1 MMTGVAAQ
9 FLAHGVEGRRDLP
22 LPLDLMVQGAVIAL
36 LASFFGL
43 GVLWRTPRL
52 RAGAAG
58 RELPPAIQRLVDSTG
73 FRWLLRLLGLAVP
86 AYVVA
91 TALLS
96 PADAPN
102 PLPYAVYVLFW
113 VGIVPLSLLFGP
125 VWRRV
130 NPLRT
135 IHLLL
140 CALTRIP
147 ADRGLRSLPQWLGYW
162 PATLSLLS
170 FVWLEL
176 AAPDRDAVSVLLLY
190 LAGYA
195 TIQLGAALLFGEDW
209 FTTGDGFEVYS
220 TLVATLSPF
229 GRRDDGRLVIRN
241 PLDGAATFGPAPGA
255 VALIAVLLGS
265 TFFDTI
271 SGSVEWDR
279 AMQSAPVAPTLIS
292 TAGLLIMIGI
302 VGITFVG
309 ATLLAGRAGD
319 QGRWPVP
326 GLLAHTV
333 IPIVVGYVIAHYFS
347 FLLFQGQEALALL
360 STPQGRDAHVSGA
373 INYGLITA
381 AGIAFIQVIAVIV
394 GHVLA
399 VISAHDRSVA
409 LFPRADAVIGQL
421 PLMVLMV
428 GYTVGGL
435 TLLFAA

>member
-1 MMTGVAAQ
+1 MSTGAAAQ
-9 FLAHGVEGRRDLP
+9 FLAHGVGGRQDLP

-58 RELPPAIQRLVDSTG
+58 RELPLVIQRLVEGTG
-73 FRWLLRLLGLAVP
+73 FRALLRLLGLAAP
-86 AYVVA
+86 AYVLA
-91 TALLS
+91 AALLA
-96 PADAPN
+96 PEGGPN

-140 CALTRIP
+140 ATLTRIP
-147 ADRGLRSLPQWLGYW
+147 ADRGLRSLPPWLGYW
-162 PATLSLLS
+162 PATASLLS

-176 AAPDRDAVSVLLLY
+176 AAPNRDALSVLLLY
-190 LAGYA
+190 FACYA
-195 TIQLGAALLFGEDW
+195 AVHLSAALVFGQAW
-209 FTTGDGFEVYS
+209 FATGDGFEVYS

-229 GRRDDGRLVIRN
+229 GRRDDGRLVVRN

-271 SGSVEWDR
+271 SGSVEWSR
-279 AMQSAPVAPTLIS
+279 AVRSAPVAEPLSS
-292 TAGLLIMIGI
+292 TAGLLAVIAI
-302 VGITFVG
+302 VAITFVG
-309 ATLLAGRAGD
+309 ATLLAGRAGHR
-319 QGRWPVP
+319 GRKPVP

-347 FLLFQGQEALALL
+347 FLLFQGQEAFALL
-360 STPQGRDAHVSGA
+360 ANPLGADEDVSGA

-381 AGIAFIQVIAVIV
+381 AGIAFIQVAAVIV